1 MEQIKPTFDTGLACF
16 AIMASYF
23 EKPISIEQVKHKYDR
38 QDSNFEKYELLQLA
52 KEFSLKARFIDTSW
66 DRLDKINLPAIA
78 QTKDKQYFVIGK
90 VADNKILIQNPLQGA
105 HPAVLS
111 KEQFLELWNGR
122 LLLMTSRDFI
132 AGKNRKFDISWFI
145 PSVVKYRKL
154 FGEVVLASFFLQLF
168 ALVSPLLF
176 QVVID
181 KVLVNRGLSSPPKRI
196 SCNLLVMR
204 QT

>member
-1 MEQIKPTFDTGLACF
+1 MEQIKQTFDTGLACF

-38 QDSNFEKYELLQLA
+38 QDSNFEEYELLQLA

-111 KEQFLELWNGR
+111 KEQFLE
-122 LLLMTSRDFI
+122 T
-132 AGKNRKFDISWFI
+132 RKVPDN
-145 PSVVKYRKL
+145 KGYRGYKL
-154 FGEVVLASFFLQLF
+154 
-168 ALVSPLLF
+168 
-176 QVVID
+176 
-181 KVLVNRGLSSPPKRI
+181 R
-196 SCNLLVMR
+196 
-204 QT
+204 